1 MVGSRVVLVWISIVP
16 IASLGCLLGR
26 DFLDAVGAI
35 LDFAGRSLTFTLLPG
50 VGPQRFEQMAAG
62 HYQLPM
68 MPECWPRMGQAKWR
82 RCGVD
87 DVVVELQMSAK
98 DWLARRLSHETSH
111 THDVSHEHMLTESNL
126 EVGCCPCPAM
136 HELNSVTCIYAMA
149 RRMTSV
155 TQASVDPDL
164 LQSQHGI
171 RAEQHDLGGEADVN
185 GAPLQRSSTTA
196 DEGLPV

>member
-68 MPECWPRMGQAKWR
+68 MPECWPRMGQGKWR
-82 RCGVD
+82 RCGVMM
-87 DVVVELQMSAK
+87 L
-98 DWLARRLSHETSH
+98 LLS
-111 THDVSHEHMLTESNL
+111 
-126 EVGCCPCPAM
+126 C
-136 HELNSVTCIYAMA
+136 
-149 RRMTSV
+149 R
-155 TQASVDPDL
+155 
-164 LQSQHGI
+164 
-171 RAEQHDLGGEADVN
+171 
-185 GAPLQRSSTTA
+185 
-196 DEGLPV
+196 